1 MRHSSRRL
9 LTGAL
14 LVLAA
19 GAGLGVT
26 PGVANAAGV
35 TATVDVNSQ
44 LKVRAK
50 PSLASGIMGTL
61 HDGQKVSVACAVT
74 GQSVRGKLRT
84 TAVWDR
90 LTSGYYVSDAY
101 LTTVGKVPSCVAAPV
116 GEKVKTKPGTSGGT
130 TAPAVVTARVK
141 TADGAVNVRTT
152 PSSQGVSVRKVADG
166 ATVQLVCAVPGSSVK
181 GTVRTTNQW
190 DQLTDGRYLSHAYV
204 VSADLK
210 VCAAS
215 AATAPATPSMT
226 QAQFIAAAVT
236 GAQAGWR
243 QFGVPPSVT
252 IAQAILESGWGKSG
266 LAAVDRNYF
275 GIKCQKGSYGSIA
288 SGCHVYATTE
298 CDKAGKCFPTSDAFR
313 TYASMAD
320 SFRDHGSFLR
330 VNSRYAP
337 AFAYTRDANNFIWQ
351 VWKAG
356 YATDP
361 NYYTKVT
368 GLMTAFNLYRYDTW
382 K

>member
-9 LTGAL
+9 LTSAL

-19 GAGLGVT
+19 GAGLS
-26 PGVANAAGV
+26 VAPSAALAAGG
-35 TATVDVNSQ
+35 TATVAVNSQ

-50 PSLASGIMGTL
+50 PSLASPIKGTL
-61 HDGQKVSVACAVT
+61 RNGQKITVACTVT
-74 GQSVRGKLRT
+74 GQNVRGKLRT
-84 TAVWDR
+84 TAVWAR
-90 LTSGYYVSDAY
+90 LTNGYYVSDSY
-101 LTTVGKVPSCVAAPV
+101 LRTLKRAPSCGGAPV
-116 GEKVKTKPGTSGGT
+116 GQKAKAKPRSAV
-130 TAPAVVTARVK
+130 TAPAYVTAKVRSK
-141 TADGAVNVRTT
+141 DGPVNVRTT
-152 PSSQGVSVRKVADG
+152 PSSQGVPVRKVPDG
-166 ATVQLVCAVPGSSVK
+166 GTVRLVCSVPGSSVR

-190 DQLTDGRYLSHAYV
+190 NQLTDGRYLSHGYV
-204 VSADLK
+204 VSAALK
-210 VCAAS
+210 PCAGS
-215 AATAPATPSMT
+215 PATAPATPTLS
-226 QAQFIAAAVT
+226 QSQFIAAAVP
-236 GAQAGWR
+236 GAQLGWR

-252 IAQAILESGWGKSG
+252 IAQAVLESGWGKSG

-275 GIKCQKGSYGSIA
+275 GIKCQSGGFGTIA
-288 SGCHVYATTE
+288 NGCHVYKTTE

-313 TYASMAD
+313 TYATMAD
-320 SFRDHGSFLR
+320 SFRDHGNFLK
-330 VNSRYAP
+330 VNKRYTP

-368 GLMTAFNLYRYDTW
+368 GIMTAHNLYQYDTW